1 MNLTQNDVYAHSPSF
16 LLILSLAVNSEASK
30 ISFKRLAGAP
40 PLSIM
45 VSDRR
50 STLVHITRKLVTN
63 DLYTFLYVYLSMAKK
78 PGRPSSDEISTE
90 SVRQAN
96 DASKI
101 DVQTEDSETARLLKE
116 ANAILTQSA
125 KTDLLKAA
133 ATNAKKA
140 ALEAKR
146 EAEEEYADMR
156 NKTNPPT
163 NTGFRSLPAGIT
175 PADIREIASALPEDQ
190 REAFIRQ
197 SLGMSSGNG
206 LMNAFMQRTPTAQP
220 AATTQTAT
228 QQPMSFVD
236 MMQGMMGLMTMSM
249 QLEQKKS
256 DEWRQQQQYLEEQ
269 HRRHVEE
276 LREARGEVRDPG
288 PDPMAEAYK
297 LQIEMLRNEL
307 ESNRAMIKE
316 LVEAKKSG
324 GDSSGA
330 LEAKILELT
339 QKNLDIQN
347 QALETKVKSM
357 EAQLQQNSRF
367 QMNINDIIKQAK
379 DAGANLHVGDSTDL
393 QIANDH
399 EYRMEQ
405 LRLAREREDKIAEA
419 QIEASKAKQAQAQSQ
434 QELIKTLAVAVGK
447 ELFSGREAKDVKS
460 SSESVKKLAGAVQ

>member
-1 MNLTQNDVYAHSPSF
+1 
-16 LLILSLAVNSEASK
+16 
-30 ISFKRLAGAP
+30 
-40 PLSIM
+40 
-45 VSDRR
+45 
-50 STLVHITRKLVTN
+50 
-63 DLYTFLYVYLSMAKK
+63 MAKK
-78 PGRPSSDEISTE
+78 PGRPSSDDISTE
-90 SVRQAN
+90 SVRQVN
-96 DASKI
+96 DAAKM
-101 DVQTEDSETARLLKE
+101 DVQTEDNETARLLKE

-146 EAEEEYADMR
+146 EAEEEYADMKS
-156 NKTNPPT
+156 KTTPPT
-163 NTGFRSLPAGIT
+163 NQGFRSLPAGFT
-175 PADIREIASALPEDQ
+175 AADIREIASALPEEQ

-197 SLGMSSGNG
+197 SLGMPSGNN

-220 AATTQTAT
+220 MAATQTQT
-228 QQPMSFVD
+228 QQPMSFAD

-256 DEWRQQQQYLEEQ
+256 EEWRQQQQYLEDQ

-276 LREARGEVRDPG
+276 LREARGEVREAG

-297 LQIEMLRNEL
+297 LQIEMLKGEL
-307 ESNRAMIKE
+307 DTNRAMIKE
-316 LVEAKKSG
+316 LVDAKKIG
-324 GDSSGA
+324 GDSSGM

-347 QALETKVKSM
+347 QALEAKVKSM
-357 EAQLQQNSRF
+357 EAQLQQSSRF

-379 DAGANLHVGDSTDL
+379 EGGADLRVGDATDL

-405 LRLAREREDKIAEA
+405 LKLARDREDKVTEA
-419 QIEASKAKQAQAQSQ
+419 QIEAAKAKQAQANSQS
-434 QELIKTLAVAVGK
+434 ELIKTIAVAVGQQLLTK
-447 ELFSGREAKDVKS
+447 RETKDVKD

>member
-1 MNLTQNDVYAHSPSF
+1 MP
-16 LLILSLAVNSEASK
+16 
-30 ISFKRLAGAP
+30 
-40 PLSIM
+40 
-45 VSDRR
+45 
-50 STLVHITRKLVTN
+50 
-63 DLYTFLYVYLSMAKK
+63 KK

-90 SVRQAN
+90 SVRQVN
-96 DASKI
+96 DAAKM
-101 DVQTEDSETARLLKE
+101 DVQTEDNETARLLKE

-146 EAEEEYADMR
+146 EAEDEYADMR
-156 NKTNPPT
+156 SRTAPPA
-163 NTGFRSLPAGIT
+163 NQGFRSLPAGFT
-175 PADIREIASALPEDQ
+175 SADIREIASALPEEQ

-197 SLGMSSGNG
+197 SLGMPSGNS

-220 AATTQTAT
+220 VATVQTQT
-228 QQPMSFVD
+228 QQPMSFAD

-256 DEWRQQQQYLEEQ
+256 EEWRQQQQYLEDQ

-276 LREARGEVRDPG
+276 LREARGEARDPG

-297 LQIEMLRNEL
+297 LQIEMLKGEL
-307 ESNRAMIKE
+307 DTNRAMIKE
-316 LVEAKKSG
+316 LVDAKKSG
-324 GDSSGA
+324 GDSSGM
-330 LEAKILELT
+330 LETKILELT

-347 QALETKVKSM
+347 QALEAKVKSM
-357 EAQLQQNSRF
+357 EAQLQQSSRF

-379 DAGANLHVGDSTDL
+379 EGGPDLRVGDATDL

-405 LRLAREREDKIAEA
+405 LKLARDREDKVTEA
-419 QIEASKAKQAQAQSQ
+419 QIEAAKAKQAQANSQS
-434 QELIKTLAVAVGK
+434 ELIKTIAVAVGQQLLTK
-447 ELFSGREAKDVKS
+447 RETKDVKDS
-460 SSESVKKLAGAVQ
+460 SDSVKKLAGAVQ

>member
-1 MNLTQNDVYAHSPSF
+1 
-16 LLILSLAVNSEASK
+16 
-30 ISFKRLAGAP
+30 
-40 PLSIM
+40 
-45 VSDRR
+45 
-50 STLVHITRKLVTN
+50 
-63 DLYTFLYVYLSMAKK
+63 MAKK
-78 PGRPSSDEISTE
+78 PGRPSSDDISTE
-90 SVRQAN
+90 SVRQVN
-96 DASKI
+96 DAAKM
-101 DVQTEDSETARLLKE
+101 DVQTEDNETARLLKE

-146 EAEEEYADMR
+146 EAEEEYADMKS
-156 NKTNPPT
+156 KTTPPT
-163 NTGFRSLPAGIT
+163 NQGFRSLPAGFT
-175 PADIREIASALPEDQ
+175 AADIREIASALPEEQ

-197 SLGMSSGNG
+197 SLGMPSGNN

-220 AATTQTAT
+220 MAATQTQT
-228 QQPMSFVD
+228 QQPMSFAD

-256 DEWRQQQQYLEEQ
+256 EEWRQQQQYLEDQ

-276 LREARGEVRDPG
+276 LREARGEVRETG

-297 LQIEMLRNEL
+297 LQIEMLKGEL
-307 ESNRAMIKE
+307 DTNRAMIKE
-316 LVEAKKSG
+316 LVDAKKSG
-324 GDSSGA
+324 GDSSGM

-347 QALETKVKSM
+347 QALEAKVKSM
-357 EAQLQQNSRF
+357 EAQLQQSSRF

-379 DAGANLHVGDSTDL
+379 EGGADLRVGDATDL

-405 LRLAREREDKIAEA
+405 LKLARDREDKVTEA
-419 QIEASKAKQAQAQSQ
+419 QIEAAKAKQAQANSQS
-434 QELIKTLAVAVGK
+434 ELIKTIAVAVGQQLLTK
-447 ELFSGREAKDVKS
+447 RETKDVKDS
-460 SSESVKKLAGAVQ
+460 SDSVKKLAGAVQ